1 MTRSLGMLFS
11 VSTSMADISA
21 LFVYHIDI
29 RISIR
34 NNYKGLLCTSWESSP
49 GHRGCCS
56 RRPPAWPT
64 YLRRFCIILIEEF
77 QSETTI
83 KLYKGPLVSSAHA
96 QYWRMRSAMV
106 CEIGLSNPF
115 FRIVRHG
122 DEADTDLDMDWN
134 YREKIKSLDS
144 GTNSKPDSLF
154 FVLIIRE
161 LWLIES

>member
-49 GHRGCCS
+49 GHWGCCS

-83 KLYKGPLVSSAHA
+83 KLCKGPLVSSAHA
-96 QYWRMRSAMV
+96 QNWRMRSAMV
-106 CEIGLSNPF
+106 CVISLSNPF
-115 FRIVRHG
+115 IRHSVIAVNDISEHG
-122 DEADTDLDMDWN
+122 AVGSQN
-134 YREKIKSLDS
+134 YSVGSEDS
-144 GTNSKPDSLF
+144 
-154 FVLIIRE
+154 LIIRDQGNVSISF
-161 LWLIES
+161 LSV

>member
-49 GHRGCCS
+49 GHWGCCY

-83 KLYKGPLVSSAHA
+83 KLCKGPLVSSAHA
-96 QYWRMRSAMV
+96 QNWRMRSAMV
-106 CEIGLSNPF
+106 CVISLSNPF
-115 FRIVRHG
+115 IRHSVGWSTQGLGLLPVRATFPLRVTVTSLHTRP
-122 DEADTDLDMDWN
+122 D
-134 YREKIKSLDS
+134 YR
-144 GTNSKPDSLF
+144 GFT
-154 FVLIIRE
+154 E
-161 LWLIES
+161 LS

>member
-1 MTRSLGMLFS
+1 MNYFLGVMTRSLGMLFS

-49 GHRGCCS
+49 GHWGCCS

-83 KLYKGPLVSSAHA
+83 KLCKGPLVSSAHA
-96 QYWRMRSAMV
+96 QNWRMRSAME

-115 FRIVRHG
+115 ILNSG
-122 DEADTDLDMDWN
+122 GLTADACSVSSWDGKGFGGWGWWC
-134 YREKIKSLDS
+134 RPSVHI
-144 GTNSKPDSLF
+144 
-154 FVLIIRE
+154 
-161 LWLIES
+161 W